1 MLNPKEMEWLE
12 RVQEKTI
19 LFKRKVSLLV
29 KENLEPLGITP
40 FQLQILWLIGKD
52 GEMGTT
58 QLAEKLKVKPSAVTM
73 GTNQL
78 HKRGWLNR
86 IHLES
91 DRRQIRITLTAE
103 GERLLMKA
111 KGTHNEL
118 ASELFSCFDEKE
130 LADFFCLVDK
140 LEQNTFV
147 K

>member
-1 MLNPKEMEWLE
+1 MLKPKETEWLE

-19 LFKRKVSLLV
+19 LFKRKYSLLV
-29 KENLEPLGITP
+29 KENLEPLGVTP
-40 FQLQILWLIGKD
+40 FQLQILWILGKD

-58 QLAEKLKVKPSAVTM
+58 QLADKLKVKPSAVTM

-103 GERLLMKA
+103 GERLLKEA
-111 KGTHNEL
+111 KYTHNEL
-118 ASELFSCFDEKE
+118 ASELFSCFNERE
-130 LADFFCLVDK
+130 LADFYCLVDK
-140 LEQNTFV
+140 LEQNTFI